1 MLANKDWQ
9 RKAPASDE
17 ALTRLAW
24 IAPFPLPESYLDFL
38 AYSDGGEGP
47 LGVEPRWLVLDPIET
62 VVGTETSG
70 TFHEFFPNH
79 FVIGSNGAGEAIAL
93 TKGKGGK
100 AKVVYFDMTNT
111 DLGESVVELATSFEE
126 LTALIENLTNSRN

>member
-1 MLANKDWQ
+1 MLDDKNWQ

-17 ALTRLAW
+17 AIKRLAS
-24 IAPFPLPESYLDFL
+24 IAPLPLPESYLGFL

-47 LGVEPRWLVLDPIET
+47 LGAQPFWLALDPIET

-70 TFHEFFPNH
+70 TFHEIFPNH

-93 TKGKGGK
+93 TKGKNGK

-111 DLGESVVELATSFEE
+111 DLGESVVELAASFEE
-126 LTALIENLTNSRN
+126 LIALIENLAE